1 MKTLNTGVSKY
12 KNSDGQWVYIPC
24 LTGIQGEKGEQ
35 GNPGEG
41 VPTGGTSG
49 QILAKNTN
57 NDYDTHWINLPI
69 TGGGSSV
76 TIDNTLTQS
85 GAAADAKATGDK
97 INEVKQS
104 IPTAL
109 KNPKA
114 LTFTGA
120 VTAEYDGSSAVTIN
134 LSQLSEEIAD
144 KATLE
149 NGVIKFWKTSTEES
163 GTDTLLYSVDIS
175 SIGGTGGLD
184 LENLTLSVSQVGNY
198 QRLSMSDGTT
208 TKNVD
213 IPITTITDEQVQN
226 AVNNY
231 MAANPID
238 ETDPTV
244 PDWAKKEFGSGLIVT
259 EDGRLSVDTVN
270 TVEENNMKPIT
281 SDAVYKVIGNIE
293 TALAAI

>member
-57 NDYDTHWINLPI
+57 NDYDTHWINLPT

-208 TKNVD
+208 TKIGLDATKSLKTLDKFERVS
-213 IPITTITDEQVQN
+213 
-226 AVNNY
+226 
-231 MAANPID
+231 
-238 ETDPTV
+238 
-244 PDWAKKEFGSGLIVT
+244 FG
-259 EDGRLSVDTVN
+259 E
-270 TVEENNMKPIT
+270 
-281 SDAVYKVIGNIE
+281 
-293 TALAAI
+293 

>member
-57 NDYDTHWINLPI
+57 NDYDTHWINLPT

-85 GAAADAKATGDK
+85 GTAADAKATGDK

-120 VTAEYDGSSAVTIN
+120 VTAEYDGSGAVTVSIPEGA
-134 LSQLSEEIAD
+134 S
-144 KATLE
+144 TLRIE
-149 NGVIKFWKTSTEES
+149 KTSSDSTAEIDPNKLYIFPEMLSLTYTLATPSDTSIANEYHFVFRSGATATE
-163 GTDTLLYSVDIS
+163 LVHPA
-175 SIGGTGGLD
+175 
-184 LENLTLSVSQVGNY
+184 NVS
-198 QRLSMSDGTT
+198 
-208 TKNVD
+208 
-213 IPITTITDEQVQN
+213 
-226 AVNNY
+226 
-231 MAANPID
+231 
-238 ETDPTV
+238 V
-244 PDWAKKEFGSGLIVT
+244 PDGFAVEKNKVYEISILEGCLAYQSWAVSL
-259 EDGRLSVDTVN
+259 
-270 TVEENNMKPIT
+270 
-281 SDAVYKVIGNIE
+281 
-293 TALAAI
+293 